1 VQEALI
7 AAAGHWPRDGV
18 PENPFGWLLA
28 TASRRL
34 IDQQRSEQARAG
46 REHRAIRPEAAPP
59 EVPLEDD
66 TLTVLFMCC
75 HPSLTPASAIA
86 LTLRAV
92 GGLTTSQIARA
103 FLVPEPTMA
112 QRISRAKATIKA
124 SGEPFRIPTRD
135 ERPAATRNVL
145 HVLYLIYNEGYVA
158 SGGETLG
165 RTDLSDEAI
174 RLGRMV
180 HRQLPDDPEV
190 AGLLALML
198 LLDARRPART
208 DAAGDL
214 IPLPQQDRS
223 RWDRGRIA
231 EGTAIL
237 DAAVATGRVGEYQL
251 QAAIAGIHDRAATAA
266 ETDWP
271 QILSLYDLLDRMSGS
286 PVVTL
291 NRAVAAAMADGPG
304 AGLAILDGM
313 DGSLRDHHRYHAVH
327 AHLLEMAGDMDLA
340 RDEYREAARLTTSV
354 PEQRY
359 LEAQVRRLRG

>member
-1 VQEALI
+1 
-7 AAAGHWPRDGV
+7 
-18 PENPFGWLLA
+18 
-28 TASRRL
+28 
-34 IDQQRSEQARAG
+34 
-46 REHRAIRPEAAPP
+46 
-59 EVPLEDD
+59 
-66 TLTVLFMCC
+66 
-75 HPSLTPASAIA
+75 
-86 LTLRAV
+86 
-92 GGLTTSQIARA
+92 
-103 FLVPEPTMA
+103 MA

-145 HVLYLIYNEGYVA
+145 HVLYLIFNEGYVA

-165 RTDLSDEAI
+165 RADLSDEAI

-237 DAAVATGRVGEYQL
+237 DAAVAERQGGGVPAPGRHRGRSTTAPRPPPRRTGR
-251 QAAIAGIHDRAATAA
+251 RSC
-266 ETDWP
+266 P
-271 QILSLYDLLDRMSGS
+271 S
-286 PVVTL
+286 
-291 NRAVAAAMADGPG
+291 
-304 AGLAILDGM
+304 
-313 DGSLRDHHRYHAVH
+313 
-327 AHLLEMAGDMDLA
+327 
-340 RDEYREAARLTTSV
+340 TTCWT
-354 PEQRY
+354 
-359 LEAQVRRLRG
+359 G